1 MANTEIWVALASG
14 GGAGLILAGKQV
26 WSAITEGAEKRED
39 KAAEKIKE
47 TQSAAIRRAELAEA
61 LYEWKDRQCRWWINR
76 ATRLERVIILKLG
89 EDEVPQPTTPEPE
102 APDLGPG
109 VASDVG

>member
-47 TQSAAIRRAELAEA
+47 TQSAAIRRAEMAEK
-61 LYEWKDRQCRWWINR
+61 LYEWKDRQYRWWVNR
-76 ATRLERVIILKLG
+76 ATRLERVIILRLG
-89 EDEVPQPTTPEPE
+89 EDAVPPPTTPEPE
-102 APDLGPG
+102 APELGPG
-109 VASDVG
+109 VTSDVG